1 MTKIVRSEFRLH
13 DEYQF
18 QLFYEYSMSIKNGKE
33 NPEIVKSK
41 NKAVFENINNLS
53 EEYLKIL
60 KQKNIKLQKCNVIN
74 DMNNNKVLLI
84 LLKSEK
90 ELEVKQINT

>member
-1 MTKIVRSEFRLH
+1 MT
-13 DEYQF
+13 
-18 QLFYEYSMSIKNGKE
+18 IKDGKE
-33 NPEIVKSK
+33 SLEIVKSK
-41 NKAVFENINNLS
+41 SKAVFENINNLS
-53 EEYLKIL
+53 EEYFKIL

-74 DMNNNKVLLI
+74 DMNNHKVLLI